1 MGVADYDVEL
11 YDAIKDIVDQDILV
25 KGTAAYGIAQQVIHD
40 GYERLT
46 YAQRVI
52 YNAVVVPALKRRE
65 RELQAIRHAG
75 LAS

>member
-1 MGVADYDVEL
+1 M
-11 YDAIKDIVDQDILV
+11 DQDVLV

-40 GYERLT
+40 GCERLT

-52 YNAVVVPALKRRE
+52 YNAVVIPALKRRG
-65 RELQAIRHAG
+65 RELEAIRHVN

>member
-1 MGVADYDVEL
+1 MGVADYDVESCE
-11 YDAIKDIVDQDILV
+11 AIKDLVDQDILV
-25 KGTAAYGIAQQVIHD
+25 KGTAACGIAQQVIHN

-52 YNAVVVPALKRRE
+52 YNAIVVPALKRRVQ
-65 RELQAIRHAG
+65 ELQAIRHAN

>member
-11 YDAIKDIVDQDILV
+11 YEAIKDLVDQDILV

-52 YNAVVVPALKRRE
+52 YNAVVVSALKRRE
-65 RELQAIRHAG
+65 QELKAIRHVN